1 MKFFVGFR
9 KLALF
14 FLLTSGFLLSIPVNI
29 FAAIENVGPYKVEI
43 DVRTSLMKIIPHALV
58 KLSLSGNLIKV
69 SASAPGYVAQKSTI
83 KVKPDVYSYNEI
95 IRLPDPDKRLDALD
109 FNHKPIVSAYFDRF
123 QGSTPTDK
131 YAINMFIPQKGWP
144 HPSPANVK
152 VNQPGYGWPIQET
165 CEISKF
171 ADFYKISMLIDRR
184 VLDDPNDELLIY
196 VNTSE
201 VIELDAAKSWID
213 SLAKLE
219 KNDPFAAQQL
229 AEVLIFI
236 LPPEFSATNI
246 PATLANLLSQREK
259 FKLLHLDH

>member
-1 MKFFVGFR
+1 MKFFVSLR
-9 KLALF
+9 KSALLF
-14 FLLTSGFLLSIPVNI
+14 VIVAAYLYSMPLQLG
-29 FAAIENVGPYKVEI
+29 AAIENVGPYKVEI

-58 KLSLSGNLIKV
+58 KMSLSGNTIKV
-69 SASAPGYVAQKSTI
+69 AASAPGYVAQKSTI
-83 KVKPDVYSYNEI
+83 KIKPGVKAYSEI
-95 IRLPDPDKRLDALD
+95 IRLPDPNKRLDALD

-144 HPSPANVK
+144 HPSPENVK

-171 ADFYKISMLIDRR
+171 ADFYKVSMLIDRR

-201 VIELDAAKSWID
+201 IIELDAAKNWLD
-213 SLAKLE
+213 SLTRLE
-219 KNDPFAAQQL
+219 ENDPYAAHQL
-229 AEVLIFI
+229 AKILVFI
-236 LPPEFSATNI
+236 LPPELSATTI
-246 PATLANLLSQREK
+246 PKTLARLLSQREM
-259 FKLLHLDH
+259 FDILHLDR